1 MVAETGSIPQPHE
14 EAMNMR
20 HILLAVGLC
29 FATAT
34 PSVSTALTAEL
45 PAWEISSFY
54 PGNPLKRATLEGT
67 VIFDGARGRAWL
79 VFACRADAG
88 APTVALWIDKATAE
102 RFPVDDFEGSGGL
115 GENVRLVR
123 VRVDNS
129 GVSRAFFSSGSRQE
143 KGVFEWSFGPGRD
156 QPARWLKA
164 AGKTLRVQVRNPART
179 PGVLEAVF
187 ILPTQDQL
195 LREVVMPC
203 LSR

>member
-1 MVAETGSIPQPHE
+1 
-14 EAMNMR
+14 MNVR
-20 HILLAVGLC
+20 HILLVFSLC
-29 FATAT
+29 FVMST

-45 PAWEISSFY
+45 PAWQISSPY

-67 VIFDGARGRAWL
+67 ATFDGAQGRAWL
-79 VFACRADAG
+79 VFSCRADAG

-102 RFPVDDFEGSGGL
+102 RFPVDDFEGPGGL

-123 VRVDNS
+123 VRVDNT
-129 GVSRAFFSSGSRQE
+129 GMSRAFFSSGSRQE
-143 KGVFEWSFGPGRD
+143 KGAFEWSFGPGRD

-187 ILPTQDQL
+187 ILPTRDQP
-195 LREVVMPC
+195 LRDVVMPC